1 MHRLTRQ
8 DLEDALYVTLKRV
21 AKSTAVRL
29 RSSLPHESDQ
39 ACSEIAA
46 LLARQLD
53 GPSICVVRADAP
65 AGAYSPG
72 RFGDD
77 EPWPGAI
84 DYPTTERS
92 KPDKQI

>member
-1 MHRLTRQ
+1 MERLTRQ
-8 DLEDALYVTLKRV
+8 DLEDTLYVTLKRV

-29 RSSLPHESDQ
+29 RSNLPHESDQ

-46 LLARQLD
+46 LLVRQLD
-53 GPSICVVRADAP
+53 GPSICVVRANVP
-65 AGAYSPG
+65 AGAYGPG

-84 DYPTTERS
+84 DGPASKHR